1 MDEAPTWLR
10 LLQAGVLGVVAGL
23 ALNALFAM
31 TAVEGQGMDAK
42 PAPKAC
48 KKKAPA
54 KDAVAPAPDGPSL
67 SSVTW
72 TFVAGTRS

>member
-31 TAVEGQGMDAK
+31 ATVEGQGIGPN

-54 KDAVAPAPDGPSL
+54 KDAVAPAPDGPTL

-72 TFVAGTRS
+72 TFVDRARS